1 MRKYLYNYCVI
12 LLIAGTVVAIDLFTK
27 QLAGIMLNE
36 STYEVIP
43 HVLTFVYVKNTGA
56 AFSMFSNS
64 TSLLAGF
71 SILFILIFFVVDY
84 FTKDKNVMY
93 YLGMSFVIG
102 GAVGNLI
109 DRLSLHYV
117 RDFISLK
124 LFDFIF
130 NMADFF
136 ITIGIILYAIYLLMC
151 MIKDKQEADHVK

>member
-12 LLIAGTVVAIDLFTK
+12 LLIVGAVVAIDLFTK
-27 QLAGIMLNE
+27 QLASIMLNE
-36 STYEVIP
+36 GAYEVIP

-109 DRLSLHYV
+109 DRLSLKYV

-151 MIKDKQEADHVK
+151 MVKDKQEADHVK

>member
-71 SILFILIFFVVDY
+71 SILFI
-84 FTKDKNVMY
+84 
-93 YLGMSFVIG
+93 
-102 GAVGNLI
+102 
-109 DRLSLHYV
+109 
-117 RDFISLK
+117 
-124 LFDFIF
+124 FIF
-130 NMADFF
+130 
-136 ITIGIILYAIYLLMC
+136 TL
-151 MIKDKQEADHVK
+151 

>member
-43 HVLTFVYVKNTGA
+43 HVLTVVFVKNTGA

-84 FTKDKNVMY
+84 FTKNKNVMY

-151 MIKDKQEADHVK
+151 MVKDKQEADHVK